1 MPPSSRVALVTG
13 GAGFIGSHLADR
25 LLADGW
31 TVVAIDNFAIG
42 RESNVAHLR
51 QHPGFTFVLGDVV
64 DRDAVV
70 RLAIDCRADTIFHLA
85 AVHYIPFCN
94 AHPYDAIRIN
104 VLGTQAMIDAAVASG
119 ARRLVFTSTSDV
131 YATKDLPFVE
141 SDPIDPYTIYGTTKF
156 TAERLLRVAATA
168 NQHLSVSI
176 ARLFN
181 VYGPRETNPHVLP
194 EIIDQLKAGA
204 HQIRLGNLW
213 PRRDFI
219 YVTDVANAL
228 VELAG
233 IDAKYDAFNV
243 GSGTATSIGD
253 AVAMIAALAERR
265 IEIVADSERARP
277 VERGCL
283 HADIAKITRETA
295 WRAQHTFEAGMS
307 TWLGEEQLAP
317 AGRSE

>member
-1 MPPSSRVALVTG
+1 MPHSNRVALVTG

-31 TVVAIDNFAIG
+31 DVVAIDNLAIG
-42 RESNVAHLR
+42 RLSNVAHLR
-51 QHPGFTFVLGDVV
+51 QHPRFRFVEGDIV
-64 DRDAVV
+64 DRD
-70 RLAIDCRADTIFHLA
+70 RLVTLAMDRPPATMFHLA

-94 AHPYDAIRIN
+94 EHPFEAIRIN
-104 VLGTQAMIDAAVASG
+104 VLGTQAVIDAAVAAG
-119 ARRLVFTSTSDV
+119 ARRIVFASTSDV

-141 SDPIDPYTIYGTTKF
+141 SDPVDPYTVYGTTKF
-156 TAERLLRVAATA
+156 TAERLLRVAAA
-168 NQHLSVSI
+168 AHQPLSVSI

-194 EIIDQLKAGA
+194 EILEQLKAGA
-204 HQIRLGNLW
+204 SQLRLGNLW
-213 PRRDFI
+213 PRRDFV

-233 IDAKYDAFNV
+233 IEAKYDAFNV
-243 GSGTATSIGD
+243 GSGHATSIGD
-253 AVAMIAALAERR
+253 AVALIAELAGRP

-283 HADIAKITRETA
+283 HADIAKITAETA
-295 WRAQHTFEAGMS
+295 WRPRQTFHDGMLMWLEAEG
-307 TWLGEEQLAP
+307 LAP
-317 AGRSE
+317 AGRP

>member
-13 GAGFIGSHLADR
+13 GAGFIGSHVADR

-31 TVVAIDNFAIG
+31 TVVGIDNLAIG
-42 RESNVAHLR
+42 RLSNVAHLSG
-51 QHPGFTFVLGDVV
+51 HPRFTLVIGDVV

-70 RLAIDCRADTIFHLA
+70 RLATDCHADTVFHLA

-94 AHPYDAIRIN
+94 EHPYEAIRIN
-104 VLGTQAMIDAAVASG
+104 VLGTQAVIDAAVA
-119 ARRLVFTSTSDV
+119 ARARKIVFASTSDV
-131 YATKDLPFVE
+131 YATKDLPFSE
-141 SDPIDPYTIYGTTKF
+141 SDPIDPYTVYGTTKF
-156 TAERLLRVAATA
+156 AAERLLRVASAM
-168 NQHLSVSI
+168 HPDLSVSV

-194 EIIDQLKAGA
+194 EILDQLKKGSTE
-204 HQIRLGNLW
+204 IRLGNLW

-228 VELAG
+228 VELSSTT
-233 IDAKYDAFNV
+233 AKFDAFNV

-253 AVAMIAALAERR
+253 AVAMIASLAERR
-265 IEIVADSERARP
+265 IEIVADSGRARP

-283 HADIAKITRETA
+283 HADIAKITGETA
-295 WRAQHTFEAGMS
+295 WRPQHTFQAGMA

-317 AGRSE
+317 AGRPE